1 MKCPKCETLNPHDSK
16 FCKECATQLTTTG
29 IIYSKTGTLHAPTR
43 ELTTGATF
51 AGRYQIVEEL
61 GKGGMGRVYRA
72 IDVRLDE
79 EIALKLIKPE
89 FTSDKMMLERFHNE
103 LKLARKI
110 SHKHVGRVFDLN
122 EDKGTYYITMEY
134 VRGQDLRGL
143 LRQSRQLTIRTA
155 IALAAQICEGLVEA
169 HRLGIIHRDLKPSNI
184 IIDDEGNA
192 RIMDFGIARSLAG
205 GGLTAD
211 GAMIGT
217 PEYMSPE
224 QVDCGDI
231 DGRADIYALGVILFE
246 MLTGGVPFTGDT
258 PIGVALKQKSAG
270 VPDPTKHNP
279 QIPPTLKSIVMKC
292 LEKDRGRR
300 YSSAAE
306 LCGELAK
313 VQSNL
318 SPTGAWAPPRRKGAM
333 VSRSFRWPEKYAAA
347 LAGLGLLILAVLLI
361 PVIFR
366 PGPVQYESLVI
377 MEWLAPRSAE
387 IQQDLVTQLVQRG
400 LEAST
405 RMNVIVGGDLI
416 VYKART
422 NTVEKT
428 PRKPLMTITGEVLPK
443 AAGFE
448 ISLTTRF
455 RDKPAHRLFE
465 CKGYLD
471 LLGVQADQIFAF
483 ICAQSDRMVGEI
495 EGERTIAQILTSNLD
510 ALTHFVKG
518 EEAWAK
524 LEFEPAL
531 HEYRAAL
538 ETDRSFSLAHLRLAE
553 VLLFRKD
560 LESAEKSLKE
570 AQGGDS
576 HLIEHDRLK
585 LKALLARVNFRP
597 SEERQYFR
605 MLAEEFPFK
614 KEYQYELAESYFHSG
629 DAEEAIK
636 HYSQALSLDPSFA
649 KAHNH
654 IAYCYAWTGDHGK
667 AEEHFKRY
675 VELDHTA
682 NSYDS
687 LADGY
692 LFSGRYE
699 ELVEAVKEGLRLGP
713 NLDYLWKTLAKVR
726 ILQGHL
732 AEALE
737 AADQERKFSSLVN
750 TKMAADFN
758 RAYIEFMRGNSE
770 TCLARLRPVLETCS
784 REPYSIQLDEIPNA
798 PLWLAGVL
806 AAQKNDLAGLR
817 DMLTRMEDKM
827 RRRDV
832 NASNYFPVYKFF
844 LHLKVLECSLLG
856 DTGGV
861 LRHIDDMKRIW
872 RKMGY
877 HDSMYDSSFFLDAAA
892 KVLLDRGL
900 ADEAQGLLKQT
911 LVYNPSSVPA
921 RVHFAQALLEKGEI
935 ENAQA
940 EYQKAEKALA
950 DADGDWIVA
959 KEAGRIKARLTS
971 GPTSPVAQSSF
982 RTP

>member
-1 MKCPKCETLNPHDSK
+1 
-16 FCKECATQLTTTG
+16 
-29 IIYSKTGTLHAPTR
+29 
-43 ELTTGATF
+43 
-51 AGRYQIVEEL
+51 
-61 GKGGMGRVYRA
+61 
-72 IDVRLDE
+72 
-79 EIALKLIKPE
+79 
-89 FTSDKMMLERFHNE
+89 
-103 LKLARKI
+103 
-110 SHKHVGRVFDLN
+110 
-122 EDKGTYYITMEY
+122 

-143 LRQSRQLTIRTA
+143 LRQSRQLTIKTA
-155 IALAAQICEGLVEA
+155 IAIAAQVGEGLVEA

-184 IIDDEGNA
+184 IIDEEGNA
-192 RIMDFGIARSLAG
+192 RIMDFGIARSLASG
-205 GGLTAD
+205 GMTAE

-224 QVDCGDI
+224 QVDCGDV

-246 MLTGGVPFTGDT
+246 MLTGSVPFTGET
-258 PIGVALKQKSAG
+258 PIGVALKHKSAS
-270 VPDPTKHNP
+270 VPDPTKINS
-279 QIPPTLKSIVMKC
+279 QIPPGLKAVVMKC
-292 LEKDRGRR
+292 LEKNRGRR
-300 YSSAAE
+300 YAGAAE

-313 VQSNL
+313 VQGSL
-318 SPTGAWAPPRRKGAM
+318 SPTGAWAPPRRRSP
-333 VSRSFRWPEKYAAA
+333 VSRSFRWQGKYTAA
-347 LAGLGLLILAVLLI
+347 LAGVGFLILAVLVVPI
-361 PVIFR
+361 IFR
-366 PGPVQYESLVI
+366 PAPVEYESLVI
-377 MEWLAPRSAE
+377 MDWLVPRSTE
-387 IQQDLVTQLVQRG
+387 IQQDLVTQLMQRG

-405 RMNVIVGGDLI
+405 RMNVIVGRDLV

-422 NTVEKT
+422 NAVEKT

-443 AAGFE
+443 AAGFG
-448 ISLTTRF
+448 IALTTRF
-455 RDKPAHRLFE
+455 RDKPAHQTFE

-471 LLGVQADQIFAF
+471 LLGVQADRILAF
-483 ICAQSDRMVGEI
+483 FSAQSDGLVGEL
-495 EGERTIAQILTSNLD
+495 EGKRPLAQVLTSNLD
-510 ALTHFVKG
+510 ALTHFVRG
-518 EEAWAK
+518 EDAWSK
-524 LEFEPAL
+524 LESEPAL

-538 ETDRSFSLAHLRLAE
+538 ETDRTFSLANLRLAE

-560 LESAEKSLKE
+560 LESAEKSLRE
-570 AQGGDS
+570 AQGGDGR
-576 HLIEHDRLK
+576 LIEHDRLK

-636 HYSQALSLDPSFA
+636 HYSQALSLDPAFA

-667 AEEHFKRY
+667 AEEHFKKY

-692 LFSGRYE
+692 LFSGKYE

-713 NLDYLWKTLAKVR
+713 KLDYLWKTLAKVR

-750 TKMAADFN
+750 TKMAADFYG
-758 RAYIEFMRGNSE
+758 AYIEFMRGNSE
-770 TCLARLRPVLETCS
+770 ICLAKLRPLLETCA
-784 REPYSIQLDEIPNA
+784 RDPYSGQLDEIPNA

-832 NASNYFPVYKFF
+832 NASNYFPVYKFY
-844 LHLKVLECSLLG
+844 LHLKILECSLFG

-861 LRHIDDMKRIW
+861 LRYIDDMKRIW

-892 KVLLDRGL
+892 KVLLNHGM

-935 ENAQA
+935 ENARA

-950 DADGDWIVA
+950 DADGNWTVA
-959 KEAGRIKARLTS
+959 QEAGRVKARLSTEPP
-971 GPTSPVAQSSF
+971 GPETKSPS
-982 RTP
+982 RRP